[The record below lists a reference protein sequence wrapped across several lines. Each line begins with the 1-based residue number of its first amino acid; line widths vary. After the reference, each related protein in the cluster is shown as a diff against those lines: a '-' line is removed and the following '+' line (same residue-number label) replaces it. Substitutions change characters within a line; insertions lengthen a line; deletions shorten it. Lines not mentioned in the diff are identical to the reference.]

1 MSIGIDASRA
11 VSAAPTGT
19 EGYSYHLIR
28 ALLPLLLPKHTVR
41 LYLREPAPADA
52 FPGAEA
58 RLIPCPR
65 LWTHARLSW
74 EMLRQPPALLFVP
87 AHVLPLARPSR
98 ALVTIHDL
106 GFRFFPEAHPRRQR
120 RYLDVS
126 TRWSARVAAHILA
139 DSQATRDALVREYGI
154 APAKITVAY
163 PGYDQTL
170 RPVRDPQSLA
180 RVRAR
185 YDIPGPYILYLGRI
199 QPRKNLARLVHAFA
213 RLLPRYPDLNLVLAG
228 PTGWL
233 AEPLLERVKSLG
245 LEERV
250 RLPGYIAEEDKAALI
265 SGARLFAY
273 PSLYEGFGFP
283 VLEAQA
289 CGTPVLTGAASSL
302 PEVAGDGALLIDPL
316 DEEALA
322 EGLARLLEDTS
333 LRQTLVA
340 KGEANLQRFSWE
352 RAAQTVAEVMERML
366 AG

>member
-19 EGYSYHLIR
+19 EGYYHLIR

-58 RLIPCPR
+58 RVIPCPR

-74 EMLRQPPALLFVP
+74 EMLRHPPDLLFVP
-87 AHVLPLARPSR
+87 AHVLPLIRPQR
-98 ALVTIHDL
+98 TLVTIHDL
-106 GFRFFPEAHPRRQR
+106 GYRFFPEAHPRRQR

-154 APAKITVAY
+154 APAKITVTY
-163 PGYDQTL
+163 PGYDRTL

-180 RVRAR
+180 CVRAR

-213 RLLPRYPDLNLVLAG
+213 RLLPRHPDLNLVLAG

-265 SGARLFAY
+265 SG
-273 PSLYEGFGFP
+273 
-283 VLEAQA
+283 
-289 CGTPVLTGAASSL
+289 
-302 PEVAGDGALLIDPL
+302 

-322 EGLARLLEDTS
+322 EGLKRLLEDAS

-340 KGEANLQRFSWE
+340 RGEANLRRFSWE

-366 AG
+366 SG